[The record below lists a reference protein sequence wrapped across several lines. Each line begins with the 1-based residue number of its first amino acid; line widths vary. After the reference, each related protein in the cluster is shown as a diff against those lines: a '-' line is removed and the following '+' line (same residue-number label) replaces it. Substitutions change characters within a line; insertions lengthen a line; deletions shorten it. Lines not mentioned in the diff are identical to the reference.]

1 MKTHFA
7 LIVLLAALR
16 LVADSVIT
24 ACDQLVAD
32 DLLAAGIEQG
42 HNAESGDFTVIAHAF
57 VTCERDKVASF
68 SASVV
73 DAACTKAKLEIL
85 KGMCSEIRAANA
97 VWKTRMN
104 GLCARGAR
112 ATCEAVFTEVPIG
125 FEVVSLRRMH
135 REGFLVAS
143 VGMRWSERR
152 EVRARESLAGM
163 IAPAPE
169 WPREFKESPKA
180 RDPASL
186 PSVDVFVDS
195 NGHAHFYSMASGEV
209 CDKFAAAQLMR
220 LEMRVRRGLQL
231 ALEGQ
236 GTGADAIRV
245 EMESQS
251 EEGRCLSKRQDANLE
266 VRARGVLP
274 PLRGIFEGPVRD
286 AVSGRSVYV
295 MVYAISD

>member
-1 MKTHFA
+1 MKKHFT
-7 LIVLLAALR
+7 LIALLAALR
-16 LVADSVIT
+16 LVADSAIT

-57 VTCERDKVASF
+57 APCERDKAASF

-73 DAACTKAKLEIL
+73 DAACTKAKIEIL
-85 KGMCSEIRAANA
+85 KGMRSEITAANA
-97 VWKTRMN
+97 VWKTQVN
-104 GLCARGAR
+104 GLRARGAR
-112 ATCEAVFTEVPIG
+112 ATCEAVFAEVPIG

-135 REGFLVAS
+135 REGLLVAS

-152 EVRARESLAGM
+152 EVRARESLAGR

-169 WPREFKESPKA
+169 WIREFRESPKA

-195 NGHAHFYSMASGEV
+195 NGHVHFYSMASGEV
-209 CDKFAAAQLMR
+209 RGKFASAQLMR
-220 LEMRVRRGLQL
+220 LEMNARRGLQL

-236 GTGADAIRV
+236 GTGADAVRL

-251 EEGRCLSKRQDANLE
+251 GEGRHLSKRHDASLD

-274 PLRGIFEGPVRD
+274 PLRDIFEGPVQD
-286 AVSGRSVYV
+286 AVSGKRVYV